1 MKTKICEGDLII
13 TEDTTIDYEI
23 VTGSVYVSENAK
35 LSAPQLTTIGGYV
48 YVRENAKLSAP
59 QLTTIGG
66 SVYVYENAKLSAKIY
81 EQNRKKSQEICS
93 KIKRNGFETPDGKYI
108 IADGILSEIVSHKA
122 NVWKVKYIA
131 KNEIEFL
138 IMDGNG
144 NYAHG
149 TTLQEAKDDLVYKVT
164 DRRKEDYENHTL
176 ASVLTHEEAIKCY
189 RTITGACSAGTRA
202 FVESVLNENRKE
214 KYTIKE
220 MCELTI
226 GQYGNE
232 TFTNFFKK

>member
-1 MKTKICEGDLII
+1 MNTKIYEGDLII
-13 TEDTTIDYEI
+13 TKDTTIKYEI
-23 VTGSVYVSENAK
+23 VTGYIDVRKNAK
-35 LSAPQLTTIGGYV
+35 LSAPQLTTVGGSIDV
-48 YVRENAKLSAP
+48 CENAKLSA
-59 QLTTIGG
+59 IKN
-66 SVYVYENAKLSAKIY
+66 E
-81 EQNRKKSQEICS
+81 ENRKKAQEICS

-108 IADGILSEIVSHKA
+108 IADSILSEIVSHKA
-122 NVWKVKYIA
+122 NVWKVKHIT

-138 IMDGNG
+138 ITDGNG

-149 TTLQEAKDDLVYKVT
+149 TTLQEAKDDLLYKVT

-220 MCELTI
+220 MCELTT